1 MNILDN
7 TKNTNIVQLSLNFLL
22 KAVNYKDMWIDLK
35 DSIKRTL
42 RKIVC
47 AMDSEVY
54 KKIQKIDEKIRI
66 EWKGIEYDH
75 LWNSILFIFNMNIN
89 IYDVIC

>member
-66 EWKGIEYDH
+66 E
-75 LWNSILFIFNMNIN
+75 
-89 IYDVIC
+89 

>member
-1 MNILDN
+1 LNILDN

-66 EWKGIEYDH
+66 E
-75 LWNSILFIFNMNIN
+75 
-89 IYDVIC
+89 